1 MKILAVADFHG
12 SQYRLNIVLENIKK
26 YSPELVI
33 VCGDITQFGP
43 GEVATNFL
51 NQISV
56 ETFAIPGNI
65 DTLDVAEAI
74 DKSKAKNISLKKLE
88 KNNISFVGFGGDSIS
103 QSNIRLIEKLLDE
116 KSVLVSHAP
125 PYGFQ
130 DKAFIGMHTGNK
142 DLRKIVDKC
151 KPRLVLCGHIHEN
164 PGYTKTNNTIVVN
177 CSMGKRGEG
186 TLIEINKNINVKMV
200 TDKNL

>member
-56 ETFAIPGNI
+56 DTFAIPGNI
-65 DTLDVAEAI
+65 DTHDVAEAI
-74 DKSKAKNISLKKLE
+74 EKSKATNIALKKVE
-88 KNNISFVGFGGDSIS
+88 KNKISFVGVGGDNIS
-103 QSNIRLIEKLLDE
+103 KSDAHIIGKLLDE

-130 DKAFIGMHTGNK
+130 DKAFIGMHAGNK

-151 KPRLVLCGHIHEN
+151 KPRLVLCGHIHED
-164 PGYTKTNNTIVVN
+164 PGYTKTDNTIIVN

-186 TLIEINKNINVKMV
+186 AIIEINKNINVKML
-200 TDKNL
+200 D

>member
-12 SQYRLNIVLENIKK
+12 SQYRLNIVLENIEK
-26 YSPELVI
+26 YLPELVI

-51 NQISV
+51 NQIPV

-65 DTLDVAEAI
+65 DIPEVAEAI

-88 KNNISFVGFGGDSIS
+88 KNNIPFVGFGGDNIS
-103 QSNIRLIEKLLDE
+103 QSNIHLIEKLLNE

-130 DKAFIGMHTGNK
+130 DKAFIGMHAGNK

-164 PGYTKTNNTIVVN
+164 PGYTKINNTIVIN

-186 TLIEINKNINVKMV
+186 AIIEINKNITVKM
-200 TDKNL
+200 LA

>member
-26 YSPELVI
+26 YLPELVI

-51 NQISV
+51 NQIPV

-65 DTLDVAEAI
+65 DTPDVAEAI

-88 KNNISFVGFGGDSIS
+88 KNKISLVGIGGDSIS
-103 QSNIRLIEKLLDE
+103 QSNIRLIEKILDE
-116 KSVLVSHAP
+116 KSVLVSHMP
-125 PYGFQ
+125 PHGLQ
-130 DKAFIGMHTGNK
+130 DKAFIGMHAGNK
-142 DLRKIVDKC
+142 DLRKIIDKC

-164 PGYTKTNNTIVVN
+164 PGYAKTNNTIVVN

-186 TLIEINKNINVKMV
+186 AIIEINKSITVKM
-200 TDKNL
+200 LG

>member
-51 NQISV
+51 DQIPV

-65 DTLDVAEAI
+65 DTLDVTEAI

-88 KNNISFVGFGGDSIS
+88 KNDIPFVGAGGDNISKSDFQI
-103 QSNIRLIEKLLDE
+103 IEKLLDE
-116 KSVLVSHAP
+116 KSVLVSHMP
-125 PYGFQ
+125 PHGLQ
-130 DKAFIGMHTGNK
+130 DKAFIGMHAGNK

-186 TLIEINKNINVKMV
+186 AIIEINKNITVKML
-200 TDKNL
+200 D

>member
-12 SQYRLNIVLENIKK
+12 SQYRLNIVLENVKK

-51 NQISV
+51 NQIPV

-65 DTLDVAEAI
+65 DTPDVAEAI

-88 KNNISFVGFGGDSIS
+88 KNKISFVGIGGDSIS

-116 KSVLVSHAP
+116 KSVLVSHVP
-125 PYGFQ
+125 PHGFQ

-164 PGYTKTNNTIVVN
+164 PGYTKINNTIVVN

-186 TLIEINKNINVKMV
+186 AIIEINKNIAVKML
-200 TDKNL
+200 D

>member
-12 SQYRLNIVLENIKK
+12 SQYRLNIALENIKK

-51 NQISV
+51 NQIPV

-65 DTLDVAEAI
+65 DTPDVAEAI
-74 DKSKAKNISLKKLE
+74 DKSKAKNISLKKVI
-88 KNNISFVGFGGDSIS
+88 KNKTSFVGVGGDTIS
-103 QSNIRLIEKLLDE
+103 KSDAHLIEKLLDE

-125 PYGFQ
+125 PHGIQ
-130 DKAFIGMHTGNK
+130 DKAFIGMHAGNK

-151 KPRLVLCGHIHEN
+151 KPRLVLCGHIHED
-164 PGYTKTNNTIVVN
+164 PGYTKIIIP
-177 CSMGKRGEG
+177 
-186 TLIEINKNINVKMV
+186 L
-200 TDKNL
+200 L